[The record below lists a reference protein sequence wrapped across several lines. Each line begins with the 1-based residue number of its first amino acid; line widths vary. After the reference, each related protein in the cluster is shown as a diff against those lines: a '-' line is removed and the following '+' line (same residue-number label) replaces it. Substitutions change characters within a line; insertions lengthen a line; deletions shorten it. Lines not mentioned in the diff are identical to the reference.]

1 MKEKI
6 ILLLENSIK
15 ELGIIDDNIVLEIPK
30 NKDNGDYSTNIALK
44 NCKKINLNP
53 MDLAQKI
60 IDNINDEDIQVIKIA
75 PPGFIN
81 FFLKKDYLIKN
92 INNIINLDVNY
103 GRNNIGNNEKVN
115 IEFVSANPTG
125 ILHMGNAR
133 GGAYGDSLARI
144 MSFCGYDVT
153 KEYYMNDAGSQIT
166 KLASS
171 VYSRYLSLCGIDNEF
186 PENGYP
192 GKEIYDIAEKLY
204 NEYGKKYI
212 DNDFE
217 FVKEFSTKYLTDKI
231 FEHLKEYRIDY
242 DVITSEKDILNKYSF
257 NDAINEMKKN
267 GYIYE
272 KDDAIWFKS
281 SELYDDKD
289 HVLIKNDGSNT
300 YLLPDILY
308 HKDKILRG
316 FTQIIDVLGTD
327 HHGYVARLK
336 SAIKALG
343 LNDEYIDVKLLQ
355 LVRIIQNKEVVTMH
369 KRTGKIITLKD
380 LMDDTSVNAVRYY
393 FSKYSL
399 DTQMDFDIDLA
410 RSNSNDNQVYYICYA
425 YARICSILNKYNKP
439 IENINN
445 YKIGW
450 EISFDTYDKKIY
462 KKISFPNDTSD
473 FYDYLE
479 VYLYDSLNQE
489 IGAWYS
495 HLLDEQIKDNTLL
508 TTIKL
513 TCGNKCNEITS
524 NIHVKVFSYN
534 GNDDFDDLGFYRGSS
549 YSNLIIKKSNQ

>member
-6 ILLLENSIK
+6 IFILKNRIN
-15 ELGIIDDNIVLEIPK
+15 ELGFFDDNIILEIPK
-30 NKDNGDYSTNIALK
+30 NKENGDYSTNIALK
-44 NCKKINLNP
+44 NCKKINMNP
-53 MDLAQKI
+53 MELAHKI
-60 IDNINDEDIQVIKIA
+60 IENINDEDIKEIQIA
-75 PPGFIN
+75 QPGFIN
-81 FFLKKDYLIKN
+81 FFLKKDYLIDN
-92 INNIINLDVNY
+92 INNILQLKENY
-103 GRNNIGNNEKVN
+103 GRNNFGNNEKVN

-144 MSFCGYDVT
+144 MSFCGFDVT

-166 KLASS
+166 KLANS
-171 VYSRYLSLCGIDNEF
+171 VYSRYLTLCGIDNEF

-204 NEYGKKYI
+204 NEFGKKYV
-212 DNDFE
+212 DSDFE
-217 FVKEFSTKYLTDKI
+217 FIKEYSTKYLTDKI
-231 FEHLKEYRIDY
+231 FEHLKEYRIEY
-242 DVITSEKDILNKYSF
+242 DVITSEKSILNKYSF
-257 NDAINEMKKN
+257 NDTIDKMRKN

-272 KDDAIWFKS
+272 KDGAIWFKS

-289 HVLIKNDGSNT
+289 HVLIKNDGTNT

-308 HKDKILRG
+308 HEDKILRG

-410 RSNSNDNQVYYICYA
+410 RSSSNDNQVYYICYA
-425 YARICSILNKYNKP
+425 YARICSIINKYNKP
-439 IENINN
+439 IEKINN
-445 YKIGW
+445 YSTIDGDSAYNLLACLYKFPDVVKSACTKKLPHIISNYSYELATLFHNYYEKNKIICDD
-450 EISFDTYDKKIY
+450 ELKTKENLNLIYAVKI
-462 KKISFPNDTSD
+462 T
-473 FYDYLE
+473 
-479 VYLYDSLNQE
+479 LYNSLNL
-489 IGAWYS
+489 IGVIPK
-495 HLLDEQIKDNTLL
+495 E
-508 TTIKL
+508 
-513 TCGNKCNEITS
+513 
-524 NIHVKVFSYN
+524 
-534 GNDDFDDLGFYRGSS
+534 RM
-549 YSNLIIKKSNQ
+549 